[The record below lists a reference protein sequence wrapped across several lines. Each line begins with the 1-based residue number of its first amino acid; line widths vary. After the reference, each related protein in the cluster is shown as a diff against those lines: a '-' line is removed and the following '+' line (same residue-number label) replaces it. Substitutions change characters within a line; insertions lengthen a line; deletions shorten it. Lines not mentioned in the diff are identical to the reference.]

1 MAEYPTRTAA
11 VRQSL
16 IALVVTLV
24 IMGVILLVPA
34 GTLNWPR
41 GWWFCAAFVVA
52 TLLAIAPVLLV
63 FLFAQRYLVS
73 GMTAGGTKE

>member
-52 TLLAIAPVLLV
+52 TLIAIAVLWRLNPEIFV
-63 FLFAQRYLVS
+63 ARSRVQPGAAV
-73 GMTAGGTKE
+73 